1 LPILEACLLLNILI
15 FSLNVNRLMMVFY
28 KRLKIFSLLSKT
40 FEGFSK
46 NDPLR
51 MAGATAFFTTFAL
64 PAVLIIL
71 IQIFGLFLSPRFM
84 TRQLFH
90 NLGEVIGR
98 NTAGELH
105 RTLFNVHNL
114 FRNGYEAALGFLF
127 LIFVATTLLKVI
139 KDSLNQLWNI
149 RTIRHTGIKISL
161 LNRAKSFM
169 IIMIAGIL
177 FLIVLLAE
185 GGLDLI
191 RQTSTDASPGY
202 QMLGKVII
210 RQFIS
215 IILIS
220 ILFLVLFKFLP
231 DGKPSLKTLIAGA
244 IFTGLLFT
252 CGKLLLKWL
261 LTYSNMQTVYG
272 ASTSSV
278 LLLLFVFYSSFIF
291 YFGACF
297 TRVWAEF
304 HNKPI
309 QPSKNAE
316 RFEWQRIN
324 V

>member
-1 LPILEACLLLNILI
+1 
-15 FSLNVNRLMMVFY
+15 MMVF
-28 KRLKIFSLLSKT
+28 KKQIKILGLLNKS
-40 FEGFSK
+40 FEGFRR

-71 IQIFGLFLSPRFM
+71 IQIFGLFISPRFM
-84 TRQLFH
+84 SRQIFH
-90 NLGEVIGR
+90 NLGEIVGR

-114 FRNGYEAALGFLF
+114 FRNWYEAALGFIF
-127 LIFVATTLLKVI
+127 LIFVATTLMKVI

-149 RTIRHTGIKISL
+149 RAVRHISIQVSL
-161 LNRAKSFM
+161 LYRAKSM
-169 IIMIAGIL
+169 LVILIAGIL

-191 RQTSTDASPGY
+191 KQTSNEISPAS
-202 QMLGKVII
+202 QALGKEVIK
-210 RQFIS
+210 Q
-215 IILIS
+215 LIS
-220 ILFLVLFKFLP
+220 FILVSVWFFVLFKFLP
-231 DGKPSLKTLIAGA
+231 DGGPSLKIIIIGA
-244 IFTGLLFT
+244 CFTGLLFT
-252 CGKLLLKWL
+252 FGKLLLKWL
-261 LTYSNMQTVYG
+261 LSYSNMQTVYG
-272 ASTSSV
+272 ASTSSM

-297 TRVWAEF
+297 TKVWAEF

-316 RFEWQRIN
+316 SYEWKR
-324 V
+324 VAV

>member
-1 LPILEACLLLNILI
+1 
-15 FSLNVNRLMMVFY
+15 MMVFK
-28 KRLKIFSLLSKT
+28 KRIKILALLNKS
-40 FEGFSK
+40 FEGFCR

-84 TRQLFH
+84 SRQIFH
-90 NLGEVIGR
+90 NLGEIVGR

-114 FRNGYEAALGFLF
+114 FRNWYEAALGFIF
-127 LIFVATTLLKVI
+127 LIFVATTLMKVI

-149 RTIRHTGIKISL
+149 RAVSHISIQVTL
-161 LNRAKSFM
+161 LNRAKSLLV
-169 IIMIAGIL
+169 ILIAGIL

-191 RQTSTDASPGY
+191 KQTSNEISPAS
-202 QMLGKVII
+202 QALGKEVIK
-210 RQFIS
+210 Q
-215 IILIS
+215 LIS
-220 ILFLVLFKFLP
+220 FILVSVWFFVLFKFLP
-231 DGKPSLKTLIAGA
+231 DGGPSLKTIIVGA
-244 IFTGLLFT
+244 CFTGLLFT
-252 CGKLLLKWL
+252 FGKLLLKWL
-261 LTYSNMQTVYG
+261 LSYSNMQTVYG
-272 ASTSSV
+272 ASTSSM

-297 TRVWAEF
+297 TKVWAEF

-316 RFEWQRIN
+316 SYEWKR
-324 V
+324 VAV

>member
-1 LPILEACLLLNILI
+1 MVFKKRIKILALLNK
-15 FSLNVNRLMMVFY
+15 S
-28 KRLKIFSLLSKT
+28 
-40 FEGFSK
+40 FEGFQR

-71 IQIFGLFLSPRFM
+71 IQIFGLFISPRFM
-84 TRQLFH
+84 SRQIFH
-90 NLGEVIGR
+90 NLGEIVGR

-114 FRNGYEAALGFLF
+114 FRNWYEAALGFIF
-127 LIFVATTLLKVI
+127 LIFVATTLMKVI

-149 RTIRHTGIKISL
+149 RAVSHISIQVTL
-161 LNRAKSFM
+161 LNRAKSLLV
-169 IIMIAGIL
+169 ILIAGIL

-191 RQTSTDASPGY
+191 KQTSNELSPAS
-202 QMLGKVII
+202 QALGKEVIK
-210 RQFIS
+210 Q
-215 IILIS
+215 LIS
-220 ILFLVLFKFLP
+220 FILVSVWFFVLFKFLP
-231 DGKPSLKTLIAGA
+231 DGGPSLKTIIVGA
-244 IFTGLLFT
+244 CFTGLLFT
-252 CGKLLLKWL
+252 LGKLLLKWL
-261 LTYSNMQTVYG
+261 LSYSNMQTVYG
-272 ASTSSV
+272 ASTSSM

-297 TRVWAEF
+297 TKVWAEF

-316 RFEWQRIN
+316 RYEWKR
-324 V
+324 VAV

>member
-1 LPILEACLLLNILI
+1 
-15 FSLNVNRLMMVFY
+15 MMVFK
-28 KRLKIFSLLSKT
+28 KRIKILALLSKS
-40 FEGFSK
+40 FEGFRR

-84 TRQLFH
+84 SRQIFH
-90 NLGEVIGR
+90 NLGEMVGR

-105 RTLFNVHNL
+105 RTLFNVHHL
-114 FRNGYEAALGFLF
+114 FRNWYEAALGFIF
-127 LIFVATTLLKVI
+127 LIFVATTLMKVI

-149 RTIRHTGIKISL
+149 RSASHISIQVTL
-161 LNRAKSFM
+161 LNRSKSLLV
-169 IIMIAGIL
+169 IMIAGIL

-191 RQTSTDASPGY
+191 SQSPNSLSPGHLI
-202 QMLGKVII
+202 LGKII
-210 RQFIS
+210 VKQFIS
-215 IILIS
+215 LILVS
-220 ILFLVLFKFLP
+220 IWFFVLFRFLP
-231 DGKPSLKTLIAGA
+231 DGGPSLKTVIVGA
-244 IFTGLLFT
+244 FFTGLLFT
-252 CGKLLLKWL
+252 MGKLLLKWL
-261 LTYSNMQTVYG
+261 LSYSDMQTVYG

-297 TRVWAEF
+297 TKVWAEF

-316 RFEWQRIN
+316 RYEWKR
-324 V
+324 VAV